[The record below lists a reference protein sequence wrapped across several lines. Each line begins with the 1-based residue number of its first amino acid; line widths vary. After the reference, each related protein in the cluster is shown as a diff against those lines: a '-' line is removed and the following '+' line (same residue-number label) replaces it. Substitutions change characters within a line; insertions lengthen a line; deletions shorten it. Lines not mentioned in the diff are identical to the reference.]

1 MTEAPSVVFL
11 FDVDNTLVDNDRVQ
25 AHLKEHLAQT
35 YGTATRDR
43 YWDIL
48 EELREELGYVD
59 YLGALERYRIEALH
73 RPEVLRM
80 SIWLVDYP
88 FADRL
93 YPGALDAVKHVQ
105 QWGTPVIL
113 SDGDAVF
120 QPRKVERS
128 GLWRAFDGRVLIYI
142 HKEQELDDVARLYP
156 ADHYVMIDDK
166 LRILS
171 AVKKIWGERVTTVF
185 PKQGH
190 YAFDPDDTGRVSA
203 RRYRAC
209 QDQRSRYL
217 RSACIAQE
225 EIGGDRHFKNAAL
238 AGRRGDC
245 DLTTANRPPQ
255 RRSRVTAV
263 ARFPGQTSRCNLK
276 RPSSSLTTRWHS
288 NCLWAVARTRNVCRT
303 YRGD

>member
-1 MTEAPSVVFL
+1 MTATPSVVFL

-25 AHLKEHLAQT
+25 ADLKEHLART
-35 YGTATRDR
+35 YGPATRDR

-59 YLGALERYRIEALH
+59 YLGALERYRVEDLH

-80 SIWLVDYP
+80 SSWLVDYP

-105 QWGTPVIL
+105 QWGTHVIL

-128 GLWRAFDGRVLIYI
+128 GLWRAFDSRVLIYI
-142 HKEQELDDVARLYP
+142 HKEEELDDVARLYP

-171 AVKKIWGERVTTVF
+171 AIKKIWGERVTTVF

-190 YAFDPDDTGRVSA
+190 YALDPEILAECPPADIELAKIGDLVS
-203 RRYRAC
+203 Y
-209 QDQRSRYL
+209 DL
-217 RSACIAQE
+217 P
-225 EIGGDRHFKNAAL
+225 AL
-238 AGRRGDC
+238 
-245 DLTTANRPPQ
+245 LM
-255 RRSRVTAV
+255 
-263 ARFPGQTSRCNLK
+263 
-276 RPSSSLTTRWHS
+276 
-288 NCLWAVARTRNVCRT
+288 RN
-303 YRGD
+303 